1 MKVSDLTAGDQNLGS
16 VKTKRGLFL
25 EHSLSYLLFVLIMI
39 PLTMLLRKTKI
50 SYQLNRKEE
59 RTNQLFFMD
68 DYKIFVK
75 SSDYLDCLVK
85 SV

>member
-25 EHSLSYLLFVLIMI
+25 EHSFSYLLFVLIMI

-50 SYQLNRKEE
+50 SYQLNRKGE